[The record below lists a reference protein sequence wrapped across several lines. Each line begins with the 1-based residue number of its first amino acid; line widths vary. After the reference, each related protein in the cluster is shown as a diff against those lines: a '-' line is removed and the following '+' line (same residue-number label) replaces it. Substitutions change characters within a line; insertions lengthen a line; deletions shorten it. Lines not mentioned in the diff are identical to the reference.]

1 MREPFYKSI
10 SDATIS
16 LSKVVVKYINKS
28 EKAIDFLKHLNAVHS
43 YFDYNNNC
51 SIDYDASKESQTKY
65 PKTEINYN
73 LLDTNKHELFEDSGF
88 ILIVTGLPENAT
100 DMELS
105 SLSSE
110 IKDIFNH
117 KE

>member
-51 SIDYDASKESQTKY
+51 SIDNNASVASISSKESQTKY
-65 PKTEINYN
+65 PKMEIN
-73 LLDTNKHELFEDSGF
+73 TNFLNK
-88 ILIVTGLPENAT
+88 
-100 DMELS
+100 
-105 SLSSE
+105 
-110 IKDIFNH
+110 
-117 KE
+117 